1 LKSVNV
7 SSELILIELTRA
19 EPTSNKEAN
28 EMTPIYDRPL
38 DILRTLIRF
47 DTTNP
52 PGNEEACIG
61 YVRELVEAAGIPT
74 RLLAKTPSRPNLIA
88 RLPGRGEAPPF
99 LWQGHVDVVTT
110 VNQNW
115 SRNPFGAE
123 LINGEVWGRG
133 ALDMKGGVAMM
144 LAAILHAKAEG
155 LQPAGDIIL
164 AVMAD
169 EEAASDYGAR
179 FLVEEHPE
187 LFAGVRYAIGE
198 GGGASQTIFDQ
209 RFYPIMVAEKQVC
222 WMQATLRGEGGH
234 GSLPLR
240 DGAMAKL
247 SKLLGALNAQRL
259 PVHLTP
265 VTRQMIAAI
274 AETLPAPTDAAI
286 ARLLDST
293 QTNAAL
299 DALDA
304 QGMKGARGL
313 DALLHNT
320 VNATVIRA
328 SNKTNVIPST
338 IEVELDGRVLP
349 GYTAAD
355 IQAEIGAIVGDDLEL
370 TVIRHDAI
378 DGKPDMSLY
387 PLLAGLLREADP
399 AGVPIPSLVG
409 GFTDGRMFARLG
421 IQNYGFLPQNFPAD
435 FSSAGMV
442 HGADERVPVETIEF
456 GTRVLYKLLER
467 YKV

>member
-1 LKSVNV
+1 
-7 SSELILIELTRA
+7 
-19 EPTSNKEAN
+19 
-28 EMTPIYDRPL
+28 MTPIYERPI

-52 PGNEEACIG
+52 PGNEAACIG
-61 YVRELVEAAGIPT
+61 YVCALLEEAGIAT
-74 RLLAKTPSRPNLIA
+74 TLLAKTPSRPNLIA
-88 RLPGRGEAPPF
+88 RLPGRGDAPPF

-110 VNQNW
+110 ANQNW
-115 SRNPFGAE
+115 SRDPFGAE
-123 LINGEVWGRG
+123 LIDGEVWGRG

-144 LAAILHAKAEG
+144 LAAILRAKAEG
-155 LQPAGDIIL
+155 LQPAGEIIL
-164 AVMAD
+164 TIMAD
-169 EEAASDYGAR
+169 EEAGSDYGAR

-187 LFAGVRYAIGE
+187 QFDEVQYAIGE
-198 GGGASQTIFDQ
+198 GGGASQTILNH

-222 WMQATLRGEGGH
+222 WMQATLHGRGGH
-234 GSLPLR
+234 GSMAFR

-247 SKLLGALNAQRL
+247 GKLLTSLNSQRL
-259 PVHLTP
+259 PVHITS
-265 VTRQMIAAI
+265 VTRQMIAAM
-274 AETLPAPTDAAI
+274 AEELPEPIDSAL
-286 ARLLDST
+286 ARLLDPN

-304 QGMKGARGL
+304 QGIVAVRGL

-320 VNATVIRA
+320 VNATVVRA
-328 SNKTNVIPST
+328 STKTNVIPST

-349 GYTAAD
+349 GYSAAD
-355 IQAEIGAIVGDDLEL
+355 IQAEIRAVAGEDLEL
-370 TVIRHDAI
+370 AVIRHDPVE
-378 DGKPDMSLY
+378 GKPDMKLY
-387 PLLAGLLREADP
+387 PLLASLIREADP
-399 AGVPIPSLVG
+399 TGVPIPSLVG

-421 IQNYGFLPQNFPAD
+421 IQNYGFLPQNLPAD

-456 GTRVLYKLLER
+456 GTRVLYTLLER

>member
-1 LKSVNV
+1 
-7 SSELILIELTRA
+7 
-19 EPTSNKEAN
+19 
-28 EMTPIYDRPL
+28 MTPIYDRPI
-38 DILRTLIRF
+38 DILRSLIRF

-61 YVRELVEAAGIPT
+61 YVAELLRDAGIPT
-74 RLLAKTPSRPNLIA
+74 TLLAKTPSRPNLIA

-110 VNQNW
+110 VNQKW
-115 SRNPFGAE
+115 SRDPFGAE
-123 LINGEVWGRG
+123 LSDGEVWGRG

-144 LAAILHAKAEG
+144 LAAILRAKAEG

-187 LFAGVRYAIGE
+187 QFEGVRYAIGE
-198 GGGASQTIFDQ
+198 GGGSSQTILDH

-222 WMQATLRGEGGH
+222 WMQATLRGQGGH
-234 GSLPLR
+234 GSVPLR

-247 SKLLGALNAQRL
+247 GHLLLALNAQRL
-259 PVHLTP
+259 PVHITP
-265 VTRQMIAAI
+265 VARQMIAAI
-274 AETLPAPTDAAI
+274 AETLPDPTDAAL

-304 QGMKGARGL
+304 QGVRAARGL

-328 SNKTNVIPST
+328 SNKTNVIPSE

-349 GYTAAD
+349 GFTADD
-355 IQAEIGAIVGDDLEL
+355 IQAEIRAIVGDKAGDVLEL
-370 TVIRHDAI
+370 TIIRHDPVG
-378 DGKPDMSLY
+378 GKPDMTLF
-387 PLLAGLLREADP
+387 PLLSSLVREADP
-399 AGVPIPSLVG
+399 TGVPIPSLSG

-421 IQNYGFLPQNFPAD
+421 IQNYGFLPQNLPVG

-442 HGADERVPVETIEF
+442 HGTDERVPAETIAF
-456 GTRVLYKLLER
+456 GARVLYRLLER
-467 YKV
+467 YQV

>member
-1 LKSVNV
+1 
-7 SSELILIELTRA
+7 
-19 EPTSNKEAN
+19 
-28 EMTPIYDRPL
+28 MTPIYERPI

-61 YVRELVEAAGIPT
+61 YVRELLEAAGLAT
-74 RLLAKTPSRPNLIA
+74 TLLAKTPSRPNLIA
-88 RLPGRGEAPPF
+88 RLPGRGDAPPF
-99 LWQGHVDVVTT
+99 VWQGHVDVVTT
-110 VNQNW
+110 VNQKW
-115 SRNPFGAE
+115 SRDPFGAE
-123 LINGEVWGRG
+123 LIDGEVWGRG

-144 LAAILHAKAEG
+144 LAAVLRAKAAG

-164 AVMAD
+164 TIMAD

-179 FLVEEHPE
+179 FLVEEHAE
-187 LFAGVRYAIGE
+187 HFAGARYAIGE
-198 GGGASQTIFDQ
+198 GGGSAQNIFDH

-222 WMQATLRGEGGH
+222 WMQATLRGNGGH
-234 GSLPLR
+234 GSMPLR
-240 DGAMAKL
+240 DGAMASL
-247 SKLLGALNAQRL
+247 GKLLGALNAQRL
-259 PVHLTP
+259 PVHITP
-265 VTRQMIAAI
+265 VTQQMISAI
-274 AETLPAPTDAAI
+274 AETLPAPSDAAL
-286 ARLLDST
+286 ARLLDAS

-304 QGMKGARGL
+304 QGVRAARGL

-328 SNKTNVIPST
+328 SNKTNVIPSE

-355 IQAEIGAIVGDDLEL
+355 IQAEIRAIAGDDLEL
-370 TVIRHDAI
+370 KVIRHDAV
-378 DGKPDMSLY
+378 DGKPDMTLY
-387 PLLAGLLREADP
+387 PLLADLIRQADP
-399 AGVPIPSLVG
+399 TGVPIPSMVG

-421 IQNYGFLPQNFPAD
+421 IQNYGFLPQNLPAD

-456 GTRVLYKLLER
+456 GTRVLYNLLER
-467 YKV
+467 YQVEQQ

>member
-1 LKSVNV
+1 
-7 SSELILIELTRA
+7 
-19 EPTSNKEAN
+19 
-28 EMTPIYDRPL
+28 MTPIYERPI
-38 DILRTLIRF
+38 DILRELIRF

-52 PGNEEACIG
+52 PGNEEACIA
-61 YVRELVEAAGIPT
+61 YVRDLLEAAGFT
-74 RLLAKTPSRPNLIA
+74 TTLLAKTPSRPNLIA
-88 RLPGRGEAPPF
+88 RLPGRGDAPPF

-115 SRNPFGAE
+115 SRDPFGAE
-123 LINGEVWGRG
+123 LIDNEVWGRG

-144 LAAILHAKAEG
+144 VAALLRAKAEG

-187 LFAGVRYAIGE
+187 QFEGVRYAIGE
-198 GGGASQTIFDQ
+198 GGGTSQTIFDH

-222 WMQATLRGEGGH
+222 WMQATLRGDGGH
-234 GSLPLR
+234 GSMPLR
-240 DGAMAKL
+240 NGAMAKL
-247 SKLLGALNAQRL
+247 GALLTALNAQRL
-259 PVHLTP
+259 PVHITP
-265 VTRQMIAAI
+265 VARQMIAAI
-274 AETLPAPTDAAI
+274 AETLPEPVDAAV

-293 QTNAAL
+293 QTNATL

-304 QGMKGARGL
+304 QGVRAARGW

-328 SNKTNVIPST
+328 SSKTNVIPST
-338 IEVELDGRVLP
+338 VEVELDGRVLP

-355 IQAEIGAIVGDDLEL
+355 IQAEIRAIAGEDFEL
-370 TVIRHDAI
+370 STIRHDPVG
-378 DGKPDMSLY
+378 GKPDMTLY
-387 PLLAGLLREADP
+387 PLLANLIREADP
-399 AGVPIPSLVG
+399 TGVPIPSMVG

-421 IQNYGFLPQNFPAD
+421 IQNYGFLPQNLPAD
-435 FSSAGMV
+435 FASGSMV
-442 HGADERVPVETIEF
+442 HGADERVPISTIEF
-456 GTRVLYKLLER
+456 GTRVLSKLLER
-467 YKV
+467 YRV

>member
-1 LKSVNV
+1 
-7 SSELILIELTRA
+7 
-19 EPTSNKEAN
+19 
-28 EMTPIYDRPL
+28 MTAIYDRPI

-61 YVRELVEAAGIPT
+61 YVREVLEEAGIST
-74 RLLAKTPSRPNLIA
+74 ALLAKTPSRPNLIG

-99 LWQGHVDVVTT
+99 VWQGHVDVVTT
-110 VNQNW
+110 ANQKW
-115 SRNPFGAE
+115 SRDPFGAE
-123 LINGEVWGRG
+123 LIDGEVWGRG

-144 LAAILHAKAEG
+144 LAAVLRAKAEG

-164 AVMAD
+164 TVMAD

-187 LFAGVRYAIGE
+187 QFEGVRYAIGE
-198 GGGASQTIFDQ
+198 GGGSSQTIFDH

-222 WMQATLRGEGGH
+222 WMQATLRGQGGH
-234 GSLPLR
+234 GSTPLR

-247 SKLLGALNAQRL
+247 GKLLTSLNAQRL
-259 PVHLTP
+259 PVHITP
-265 VTRQMIAAI
+265 PARQMIAAI
-274 AETLPAPTDAAI
+274 AETLPEPVDAAV

-304 QGMKGARGL
+304 QGVRSARGW

-328 SNKTNVIPST
+328 SNKTNVIPSE

-349 GYTAAD
+349 GYTADD
-355 IQAEIGAIVGDDLEL
+355 IQTEIRAIVGKDVGEELEL
-370 TVIRHDAI
+370 SIIRHDPLG
-378 DGKPDMSLY
+378 GKPDMTLF
-387 PLLAGLLREADP
+387 PLLAELVREADP
-399 AGVPIPSLVG
+399 TGVPIPSMGG

-421 IQNYGFLPQNFPAD
+421 IQNYGFLPQRFPAT
-435 FSSAGMV
+435 FVNAGMV
-442 HGADERVPVETIEF
+442 HGVDERVPVETIEF
-456 GTRVLYKLLER
+456 GARVLYKLLEQYR
-467 YKV
+467 V